1 MKIEDIKKEDLELMS
16 YNDITEILLEE
27 NGTATTADLFKNIVK
42 LLNLPASTFENKV
55 GDFFTALSNDK
66 RYILLDNGTWDLRK
80 NHKSKIIIEDE
91 VDEIEAEDRDDI
103 EIEED
108 EEDIYAEDTDDDISD
123 ITEEYKDLVIV
134 NEEDLEIE

>member
-27 NGTATTADLFKNIVK
+27 NGVQTTADLFKKIVK
-42 LLNLPASTFENKV
+42 LLNLPESTFEKKV
-55 GDFFTALSNDK
+55 GDFFTSLSNDK

-80 NHKSKIIIEDE
+80 NHKSKIIIEDDAE
-91 VDEIEAEDRDDI
+91 EIETEDRDDI

-108 EEDIYAEDTDDDISD
+108 EEDIYSEETDDDISD

-134 NEEDLEIE
+134 DEEDLEIE